1 MIAEIPK
8 QIDFEAAAARI
19 ARAKRVLVTT
29 HARAD
34 GDAVG
39 SALSMARIIRSLGKE
54 ATVYFHEP
62 IPPRYVDLPNAATAR
77 VWPTNS
83 PVAPVGVA
91 PANSRCHTDD
101 ALAWADLALVV
112 DTCATAQLES
122 VAAALG
128 KFNGPKLAID
138 HHVTRDPIVDEIL
151 LDTGAGSCTQIITS
165 LCDAAGWIIDADIA
179 TLLFAGLAT
188 DTGWFRFSNADAAV
202 YKTASRLIDAGAR
215 PNELNERLYN
225 AEPEAR
231 VRLMGAVMSSFELRA
246 GGRLAVVRITGDMLR
261 RCGANSKMTEEVINE
276 THRVGTVVAS
286 AMFVEPESPEEPV
299 RVSLRSKRDINVA
312 AIARKFGGGGHERA
326 AGLKVREAFSE
337 VVQRVVA
344 AMEQELS

>member
-1 MIAEIPK
+1 MSEAKPR
-8 QIDFEAAAARI
+8 QISQEVAANRI
-19 ARAKRVLVTT
+19 ASASRVVVTT

-34 GDAVG
+34 GDAIG
-39 SALSMARIIRSLGKE
+39 SALGMGRLIHSIGKE
-54 ATVYFHEP
+54 AIVYFHEA
-62 IPPRYVDLPNAATAR
+62 IPPRYIDLPDAAAAR
-77 VWPTNS
+77 IW
-83 PVAPVGVA
+83 PVG
-91 PANSRCHTDD
+91 SSD
-101 ALAWADLALVV
+101 AIASALKGAELALVV
-112 DTCATAQLES
+112 DTCATAQLEA
-122 VAAALG
+122 VASALS
-128 KFNGPKLAID
+128 KFCGTKLAID
-138 HHVTRDPIVDEIL
+138 HHVTRDPVVDEIL
-151 LDTGAGSCTQIITS
+151 LDTTAGSCTQIITN
-165 LCDAAGWIIDADIA
+165 LCDAAGWTIDADTA
-179 TLLFAGLAT
+179 TLFFAGLAT

-202 YKTASRLIDAGAR
+202 YKTASRLIEAGAR

-231 VRLMGAVMSSFELRA
+231 VRLMGAVMASFELRA
-246 GGRLAVVRITGDMLR
+246 GGRLAVVRITGEMLR

-326 AGLKVREAFSE
+326 AGLKVREAFSD
-337 VVQRVVA
+337 VVHRVVA